1 MAERAVIEAFR
12 QHYSGFPKGEIKD
25 SESPDFM
32 VESIGIELIEFQRG
46 TARKFEESCKAICK
60 AVEVR
65 VAQSIVVSQFYVAV
79 HWKSDIEPIRK
90 TEIQSFAGSIIKALC
105 TIPQPFSG
113 NFQLGYKIL
122 NQSGLDGH
130 INLISVYSTPNHN
143 IQCYPMLS
151 AWTGLSS
158 IQLNAQITKKE
169 AKVIAYRQ
177 AVGSIWLLI
186 YSGTDNLASF
196 ATLMPW
202 SERTK
207 PNTAFDKV
215 FYFDVSANKI
225 DELK

>member
-1 MAERAVIEAFR
+1 VTRIKQKMAERAVIEAFR

-130 INLISVYSTPNHN
+130 INLISVYSTPNHKKRGKG
-143 IQCYPMLS
+143 YRLPP
-151 AWTGLSS
+151 SS
-158 IQLNAQITKKE
+158 WFYMVANLLWHGQSCFICNAD
-169 AKVIAYRQ
+169 ALV
-177 AVGSIWLLI
+177 
-186 YSGTDNLASF
+186 
-196 ATLMPW
+196 
-202 SERTK
+202 
-207 PNTAFDKV
+207 
-215 FYFDVSANKI
+215 
-225 DELK
+225 